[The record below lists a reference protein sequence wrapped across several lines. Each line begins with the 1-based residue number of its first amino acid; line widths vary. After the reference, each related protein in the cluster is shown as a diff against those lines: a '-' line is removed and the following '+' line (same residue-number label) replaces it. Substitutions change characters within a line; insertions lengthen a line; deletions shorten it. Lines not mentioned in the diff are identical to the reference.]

1 MRKPDAA
8 SSAASNVSRAASL
21 PNPPGDAPVQ
31 LVCLAM
37 VLAIVALALRIAAIW

>member
-8 SSAASNVSRAASL
+8 PSAASNVFRAASL
-21 PNPPGDAPVQ
+21 PNQPGDTPVQ